1 MKKYL
6 SAQLERVLR
15 ATRGLALQLFSR
27 RELRTTVV
35 AAALAG
41 FAPVASAVDLS
52 DLGSATDVICLISS
66 YVSGPWLYAIGIVLI
81 IIGAVAIANSES
93 SIGKFISLVLV
104 GLGLA
109 SCAIPI
115 VKNHLKINYTCA

>member
-1 MKKYL
+1 MKKHL
-6 SAQLERVLR
+6 FAQLNQAR
-15 ATRGLALQLFSR
+15 AAIRKLGARLFSR
-27 RELRTTVV
+27 RELRSTIV
-35 AAALAG
+35 AAVLAC
-41 FAPVASAVDLS
+41 FAPMASAVDMS
-52 DLGSATDVICLISS
+52 DMASATDVICLISS

-104 GLGLA
+104 GLGIA

>member
-1 MKKYL
+1 M
-6 SAQLERVLR
+6 
-15 ATRGLALQLFSR
+15 
-27 RELRTTVV
+27 
-35 AAALAG
+35 
-41 FAPVASAVDLS
+41 S

-104 GLGLA
+104 GLGIA

>member
-1 MKKYL
+1 MEK
-6 SAQLERVLR
+6 QLFTQLDQAR
-15 ATRGLALQLFSR
+15 ASIRKLGVRLFSR
-27 RELRTTVV
+27 RELRSTIV
-35 AAALAG
+35 AAALAC
-41 FAPVASAVDLS
+41 FAPMASAVDMS

-104 GLGLA
+104 GLGIA

>member
-1 MKKYL
+1 MKKHL
-6 SAQLERVLR
+6 FAQLDHARTAVRKLGVR
-15 ATRGLALQLFSR
+15 LFSR
-27 RELRTTVV
+27 RELRSTIV

-41 FAPVASAVDLS
+41 FAPMASAVDLS

-104 GLGLA
+104 GLGIA